1 MKKIEYNDL
10 SIEELQSSWMNEKDS
25 IDYIIGKYW
34 EEILKEIINILEKA
48 SFENPE
54 VANN

>member
-25 IDYIIGKYW
+25 LDYIKWKYG
-34 EEILKEIINILEKA
+34 EEIMEEIINILEKA
-48 SFENPE
+48 SLENPE
-54 VANN
+54 VAIN